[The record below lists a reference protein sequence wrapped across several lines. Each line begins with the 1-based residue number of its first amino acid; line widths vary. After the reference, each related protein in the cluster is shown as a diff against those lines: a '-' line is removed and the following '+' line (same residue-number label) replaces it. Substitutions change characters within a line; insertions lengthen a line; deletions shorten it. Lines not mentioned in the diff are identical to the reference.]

1 MFGSRPTNLI
11 LSTITVGLQLLIGA
25 GPAVAQLPMQ
35 GAMELQLG
43 NQQQAP
49 SSGLG
54 VQQALE
60 ETLLQS
66 PRVASTRLKLG
77 IAKAAYAQALTLP
90 NPNFTMYN
98 GFKAEQTYT
107 IGAAIP
113 IEEPWKLA
121 FRLLLAKEQ
130 VRQADLE
137 ISQGLW
143 TLRGEVRRTYTEMV
157 VAQETLET
165 LSDLAQLAGRLLD
178 VARKRFQAGD
188 VPELDAL
195 KARLATSQAE
205 IELEQGKRRVIQA
218 QQQLAIILGRPLQES
233 EKLLVPRLP
242 GTFNLKIQK
251 NDLLPNFDQPIPVL
265 DTFVADAVKHRL
277 DLKVIDQTIKS
288 NQASRRVAVG
298 NILPTPIVGF
308 GHSITGNPP
317 NGPKLNGWNFG
328 LNAEIPVFNWQQG
341 DLTRYSAIIRQL
353 RLERGA
359 TINQITAQVSAA
371 YQRLLAARER
381 IRVYQE
387 HVLADSREVAR
398 LAQRSYEV
406 GQSDITSTLAAQQ
419 ANVQIR
425 SQYLDAVLAYQ
436 QAFTDLEQAIGH
448 PLQ

>member
-1 MFGSRPTNLI
+1 LAKYFTTAI
-11 LSTITVGLQLLIGA
+11 LLIAFAGA
-25 GPAVAQLPMQ
+25 AHAQAPMQ
-35 GAMELQLG
+35 GQTMLELG
-43 NQQQAP
+43 NQQHMQAEAAD
-49 SSGLG
+49 GML
-54 VQQALE
+54 VQHALN

-77 IAKAAYAQALTLP
+77 IAKAAYAQAWTLP
-90 NPNFTMYN
+90 NPNFVMYN
-98 GFKAEQTYT
+98 GYKAEQTYT
-107 IGAAIP
+107 IGAAVP
-113 IEEPWKLA
+113 IEPPWKLV
-121 FRLLLAKEQ
+121 FRLLSAKNQ
-130 VRQADLE
+130 VKLADLE
-137 ISQGLW
+137 IAQSLW
-143 TLRGEVRRTYTEMV
+143 LIRGEVRRTYTELV

-165 LSDLAQLAGRLLD
+165 LQDLAQLAGRLLD

-205 IELEQGKRRVIQA
+205 IELAQGKRRLVQA
-218 QQQLAIILGRPLQES
+218 QQQLAIILGRPLDKAES
-233 EKLLVPRLP
+233 VQVPRLP
-242 GTFNLKIQK
+242 GTFSIKVQK
-251 NDLLPNFDQPIPVL
+251 NDLLPNFDQPIPPL
-265 DTFVADAVKHRL
+265 DTFVADALKNRL
-277 DLKVIDQTIKS
+277 DLKIIDQSIKT
-288 NQASRRVAVG
+288 NQANRRVAAG
-298 NILPTPIVGF
+298 NIIPTPTVGF

-317 NGPKLNGWNFG
+317 EGPKLKGWNFG
-328 LNAEIPVFNWQQG
+328 LNAEIPVFNFQQA
-341 DLTRYSAIIRQL
+341 DLTRLSAVIRQL

-359 TINQITAQVSAA
+359 TINHITGQVSAA
-371 YQRLLAARER
+371 YQRLLAARDR

-425 SQYLDAVLAYQ
+425 IQYLDAVLAYQ